1 MLIVILSIIIIL
13 LGSIIIANVNR
24 LKRNE
29 KKLVRLFE
37 ENCNNAYIVYKRG
50 VPFVVSVVTPVSTLS
65 RSEVIKTHANAL
77 TDALTGLQLKKI
89 NTTDDTTT
97 DESTKLKE
105 YQDSLNKEIVA
116 LENARV
122 GTINSINTL
131 NKALNIVN
139 DNAALVDDARKIVE
153 VSQGTSEDK
162 DQMAKDLAEKSKV
175 LDAMKL
181 KSLEVVPARIIT
193 SQ

>member
-77 TDALTGLQLKKI
+77 TDALSGLQLKKI
-89 NTTDDTTT
+89 NTTDDTTE
-97 DESTKLKE
+97 ESAKLKE